1 MSSVLLLPLS
11 WCWLGTSKGKN
22 SKIRTLA
29 KYLFCFFTSIQLR
42 VLNSVVF
49 WTMTLQLS
57 LVLCDWAIYQHVS
70 FYFLHT
76 SVSAFTEVA
85 QKIPFPCYN
94 YNSLSQDFI
103 FSLSFHFCGK
113 VMTIHNQ
120 VLVYQ
125 WKIDKK
131 HRSLKERQLCLNI
144 CFSEGRN
151 GFIWDGKYVFMDTKL
166 FFCGALV
173 HFLHSNTG
181 FYVSKG
187 SLMP

>member
-1 MSSVLLLPLS
+1 MSNRENTNGLSIVSPCFKWEMEKQYAFFMIIKAYFTSSVLLLPLL
-11 WCWLGTSKGKN
+11 WCWLGTSKGKH

-103 FSLSFHFCGK
+103 FLSLSTSVVKWWLF
-113 VMTIHNQ
+113 TI
-120 VLVYQ
+120 
-125 WKIDKK
+125 K
-131 HRSLKERQLCLNI
+131 SLYT
-144 CFSEGRN
+144 SE
-151 GFIWDGKYVFMDTKL
+151 KLTKSI
-166 FFCGALV
+166 G
-173 HFLHSNTG
+173 
-181 FYVSKG
+181 
-187 SLMP
+187 P